1 MSIKNHPSTLVGYG
15 ITDAVSKK
23 NLREIM
29 DGQNTKHTE
38 QDKKNTEL
46 DKKIAELE
54 RKNTELDKKIAEL
67 ERKIP

>member
-46 DKKIAELE
+46 DKKIAEL
-54 RKNTELDKKIAEL
+54 DKKIAEL
-67 ERKIP
+67 ERKNTELERKIP